1 MTSAA
6 WGDRMW
12 TQGQVP
18 TRVDIH
24 RSRSVSDK
32 WRGVGFL
39 QHRAIWLSGLWVEGR
54 IKAGNG
60 PKKSWKIKNTVA
72 RSPIRKVRVRGGRG
86 WGRAQPAV
94 LMTRGG
100 GPSIS
105 ADLPAPRVDAQPA
118 RHHVYI
124 EPCALIPRCLPGSLK
139 PLGEMS
145 RPLASRHPC
154 LVTDPPS
161 YLDMILAEPLRTMPS
176 TMMHPAQ
183 VKCWPRSGTG

>member
-86 WGRAQPAV
+86 WGRAQPA
-94 LMTRGG
+94 
-100 GPSIS
+100 
-105 ADLPAPRVDAQPA
+105 